1 MKVVLLAITIAACA
15 AAQPIGLGLKV
26 GAPFTDAVH
35 LASGTGNLVDTA
47 TRFTIGPMLDIRL
60 PFGVGIDAD
69 FLYRRL
75 SGTYTEPAFFA
86 TAHGNQWGIPVLL
99 KYRFGFPIVRP
110 YIEAGPSFRWVTNTS
125 HSYTCQ
131 ETLCGNGS
139 ANIPQSFTT
148 NNGAGLTIGGGIE
161 AKLLFIRIA
170 PELRY
175 TRWGSPAFSLQGV
188 TSTILQANQNQAEF
202 LVGISF

>member
-1 MKVVLLAITIAACA
+1 V
-15 AAQPIGLGLKV
+15 AQPIGLGLKV

-35 LASGTGNLVDTA
+35 LANGTGNLANTA

-60 PFGVGIDAD
+60 TFGVGIEAD

-75 SGTYTEPAFFA
+75 SGTYTEPAFS
-86 TAHGNQWGIPVLL
+86 TEVHGNQWQIPVLL
-99 KYRFGFPIVRP
+99 KYRFPFPIVRP
-110 YIEAGPSFRWVTNTS
+110 YVEAGPSFRWVTNVDHTD
-125 HSYTCQ
+125 TCL
-131 ETLCGNGS
+131 ETLCGNGF
-139 ANIPQSFTT
+139 ANLPQSLST